1 MALWLAEGR
10 LTWVG
15 LGGAVPLS
23 CGSGHLGL
31 PRLQAEFNLSRMGSL
46 LGPR

>member
-15 LGGAVPLS
+15 LGGAVPFELWVRPALALGCGLS
-23 CGSGHLGL
+23 ST
-31 PRLQAEFNLSRMGSL
+31 LSHTGSL